1 MAKKVIIKEKT
12 PMPVQD
18 SELRIHNFK
27 EVALGYT
34 DEMALQEAQ
43 RCIACKN

>member
-18 SELRIHNFK
+18 AAVRIKNFQ

-34 DEMALQEAQ
+34 KEMALQD
-43 RCIACKN
+43 CLCMLL